1 MLQPV
6 AKVVLSVLLLCVLH
20 ASTGARTEA
29 STEVSTEASAGAF
42 APGETDELAPLPD
55 DGASPQLTCGGHT
68 CLSGQQCCSCRA
80 TPSSPLTFFCHTPD
94 YCPHGSICQI
104 PPP

>member
-1 MLQPV
+1 MSSSKLWLSLV
-6 AKVVLSVLLLCVLH
+6 LLAVVLLVVQV
-20 ASTGARTEA
+20 ATRG
-29 STEVSTEASAGAF
+29 EVAGA
-42 APGETDELAPLPD
+42 ATLRPTPTLDDKSTDLVCHGQICGAGE
-55 DGASPQLTCGGHT
+55 
-68 CLSGQQCCSCRA
+68 QCCSCRA